1 MKNED
6 ITAWVTKYALTSGI
20 QKVSGTVRH
29 ETSSAMLSYPGE
41 CRDWPVSVHGK
52 DWHRT
57 PEAALERA
65 EKMREAKIAAEKAS
79 LSTWQTS
86 ANPGTASSTPRLSP
100 PMPEH
105 RASPV

>member
-41 CRDWPVSVHGK
+41 CRDWPVSVHGN

-57 PEAALERA
+57 PEAALARA
-65 EKMREAKIAAEKAS
+65 EEMRKAKIAS
-79 LSTWQTS
+79 LKKSIAKLEAMTFS
-86 ANPGTASSTPRLSP
+86 V
-100 PMPEH
+100 EE
-105 RASPV
+105 